1 AARAG
6 GVVQAQRRVGLWTR
20 RAGGVGQVHLGEWH
34 PYVGSLAVRVDL
46 GAGGVDVGHEVLLVL
61 GWWVGK
67 EVDGVEPLAV
77 ARSAATVCPGSGE
90 RMTEPITATPW
101 APASRNSAA
110 LCSST
115 PPRAKTAGSR
125 SRRRPAWASTLPKPT
140 APSDGPYPG
149 LDRVGATG
157 DRVT

>member
-90 RMTEPITATPW
+90 RMTEPITAK
-101 APASRNSAA
+101 
-110 LCSST
+110 
-115 PPRAKTAGSR
+115 PRAKTAGSR